1 MIIERKQLVT
11 EVREHMRGGDGSAVL
26 HTVPQEMLSAGTRLS
41 SIIELEPGCS
51 IGAHAHEKE
60 TEVFHFISGSG
71 QVDDNGTIRDVHAG
85 DTMVTGGGASHSVR
99 NTGSETLRLFAI
111 IILNPD

>member
-11 EVREHMRGGDGSAVL
+11 EVREHMRGGDGSAAL
-26 HTVPQEMLSAGTRLS
+26 HTVPQQLLASGTRMS
-41 SIIELEPGCS
+41 AIIELDSGCS

-71 QVDDNGTIRDVHAG
+71 QVDDNGTIRDVRAG
-85 DTMVTGGGASHSVR
+85 DTMVTGGGASHAVR
-99 NTGSETLRLFAI
+99 NTGSDTLRFFAI